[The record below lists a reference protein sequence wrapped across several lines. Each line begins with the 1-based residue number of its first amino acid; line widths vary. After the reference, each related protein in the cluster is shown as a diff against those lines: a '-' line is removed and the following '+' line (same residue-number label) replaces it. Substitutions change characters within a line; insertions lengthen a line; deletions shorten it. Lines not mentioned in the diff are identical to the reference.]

1 MRAASFKSLYQKRP
15 MGVCR
20 RPLLSGGRSR
30 YSTKTYGDLF
40 AISEHPGKYLKIL
53 IPAMGVYR
61 DRFKIRINN
70 LKAVLL
76 ARSLVGGLLVDSEAQ
91 NGEKASQSQGV
102 RKPKKYSHG
111 GN

>member
-1 MRAASFKSLYQKRP
+1 MP
-15 MGVCR
+15 
-20 RPLLSGGRSR
+20 
-30 YSTKTYGDLF
+30 TYGDLF